1 MNWDAIGAI
10 AELLGAVGVIASL
23 VYLATQI
30 RQSRTQMGQNT
41 TALRASS
48 QQAVSE
54 NLNELLVRAT
64 SDPENL
70 RVVSLG
76 MTDIT
81 SLEGEDLMRFLIWA
95 GGLLGGYEN
104 AHYQYRV
111 GLLDEDRWGLY
122 RMQLTK
128 ILSTD
133 NLFGLHEFWK
143 SGPLSATPEFV
154 ALVEEILGEEPDR
167 GDG

>member
-30 RQSRTQMGQNT
+30 RQSRSQMGLNT

-54 NLNELLVRAT
+54 NLIELLVRAT

-104 AHYQYRV
+104 AHCSF
-111 GLLDEDRWGLY
+111 E
-122 RMQLTK
+122 
-128 ILSTD
+128 
-133 NLFGLHEFWK
+133 K
-143 SGPLSATPEFV
+143 S
-154 ALVEEILGEEPDR
+154 PD
-167 GDG
+167 